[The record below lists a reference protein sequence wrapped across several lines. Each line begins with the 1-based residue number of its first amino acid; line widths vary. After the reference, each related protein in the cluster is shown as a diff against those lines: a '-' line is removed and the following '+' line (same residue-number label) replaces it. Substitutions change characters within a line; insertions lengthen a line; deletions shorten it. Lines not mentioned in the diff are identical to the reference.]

1 MLLKSKVAIVTGG
14 TRGIGRAIVFDLI
27 QNGAKVLF
35 TYLKSDESAGIIL
48 DEIKGLKG
56 EAEAIKADVRLYDE
70 AKKAVEETVNRFGKV
85 DILVNNAGITKDKAL
100 MMMEP
105 SEWLDVINTDLT
117 GYFNMAKACIVTMM
131 KQKSGVIVNISSI
144 AGVVGMPRQVNYS
157 SAKAGELGLTKSL
170 AKEVASYGIRVN
182 AVAPGF
188 IDTDMTKELKQKDE
202 FLKMI
207 PFGRFGKPE
216 EVAKVIKKL
225 VAEIVEVEIDKIT
238 PEASF
243 VEDLGMDSMMV
254 LEILAS
260 IEKKYKLRIPE
271 ENLTKITNLS
281 KVVELVDEFL
291 VK

>member
-1 MLLKSKVAIVTGG
+1 MLLEDKVAIVTGG

-35 TYLKSDESAGIIL
+35 TYLMSDESAGIVL
-48 DEIKGLKG
+48 DEIKELRG
-56 EAEAIKADVRLYDE
+56 EAEAIKADVRLYEE
-70 AKKAVEETVNRFGKV
+70 AKKTVEETVNKFGKV
-85 DILVNNAGITKDKAL
+85 DILVNNAGIIKDKSL

-105 SEWLDVINTDLT
+105 SEWLDVINTNLT

-202 FLKMI
+202 FLKRI

-216 EVAKVIKKL
+216 EVA
-225 VAEIVEVEIDKIT
+225 
-238 PEASF
+238 
-243 VEDLGMDSMMV
+243 
-254 LEILAS
+254 
-260 IEKKYKLRIPE
+260 R
-271 ENLTKITNLS
+271 
-281 KVVELVDEFL
+281 VVTFL
-291 VK
+291 VSEKSGYITGQVLKVDGGLAI